1 MAPCGAI
8 SLFVL
13 DTSMLGYVLGHRV
26 DSRPPVAIGW
36 AMLAVGLSLP
46 WLMPIHSRPWT
57 GFHADVL
64 MALVFLSAMAIVT
77 AAARGRWVL
86 PSSSVVLLGF
96 STIPFLQYAGG
107 LIFFAA
113 DALMPGLYLLGFALA
128 IALGARAETRWPG
141 RLAPAVFASFAV
153 AAVVSFAIALNQW
166 LGIDQWGA
174 FTLAGTAGGRF
185 VANVGQPNNLATLY
199 VWALL
204 AFWWAF
210 HRDIV
215 RGWLVVVVAGLLLFG
230 IVMTQ
235 SRTGMLAVF
244 ALTGVAVIHP
254 RALRTGGQRLAV
266 AMLFLWFLGCLAAW
280 GPLNGLL
287 QLAAPQTVAERLV
300 PGTRMLHWQLVG
312 DAILQRPLFGWGW
325 HQVGVAQST
334 LAPMHPATG
343 EVIRS
348 SHNLVLDLLAWNG
361 LPLGLLATAAIGI
374 WYVRRWRAAQDATH
388 VLAMAMLS
396 AFLWHALLEQ
406 PHLRA
411 IFLVPAGL
419 LAGVL
424 STNTFGP
431 RQGAGGPVRRGWV
444 ALAVL
449 ALMLCTALVLR
460 DYFRVE
466 AAWMAERLRAARI
479 GSLEPKPLPDTL
491 TLGHLQ
497 AVLELGR
504 AEPRAGMTGGEIE
517 AMRRITFRMPG
528 RVGMLK
534 LARAQA
540 MNGQVSEA
548 EMTLD
553 RLCRMNP
560 RPVCERVRDAWSRGI
575 P

>member
-1 MAPCGAI
+1 MSSTA
-8 SLFVL
+8 F
-13 DTSMLGYVLGHRV
+13 
-26 DSRPPVAIGW
+26 GW
-36 AMLAVGLSLP
+36 PLLSIALALP
-46 WLMPIHSRPWT
+46 WLMPIHVRPWT
-57 GFHADVL
+57 AFHADVL
-64 MALVFLSAMAIVT
+64 MALVFVSALAVV
-77 AAARGRWVL
+77 AAATRRRWIF
-86 PSSSVVLLGF
+86 PRSSVVLLGF
-96 STIPFLQYAGG
+96 STIPFLQYVGG
-107 LIFFAA
+107 LLFFAA
-113 DALMPGLYLLGFALA
+113 DALMAGLYLLGFALA
-128 IALGARAETRWPG
+128 IALGARIETCWPG

-153 AAVVSFAIALNQW
+153 AAVISFAIALNQW

-199 VWALL
+199 VWALV

-210 HRDIV
+210 HRGAV
-215 RGWLVVVVAGLLLFG
+215 CGWLVVVVAGLLLFG

-235 SRTGMLAVF
+235 SRTGMIAAF
-244 ALTGVAVIHP
+244 AIAAVAVAHP
-254 RALRTGGQRLAV
+254 RALRSGGQRLTV
-266 AMLFLWFLGCLAAW
+266 AMLVLWFVACVAVW
-280 GPLNGLL
+280 GPLNNFL
-287 QLAAPQTVAERLV
+287 QLAAPQTVAERLM
-300 PGTRMLHWQLVG
+300 PGTRMLHWQLIG

-325 HQVGVAQST
+325 QQVGVAQST

-374 WYVRRWRAAQDATH
+374 WYVRRWSAAQDATQ
-388 VLAMAMLS
+388 VLAMAVLS
-396 AFLWHALLEQ
+396 VFLWHALLEQ

-411 IFLVPAGL
+411 MFLVPAGL

-424 STNTFGP
+424 STNTFNP
-431 RQGAGGPVRRGWV
+431 RQASGGAVGRGWI
-444 ALAVL
+444 ALIVVTL
-449 ALMLCTALVLR
+449 ALCTALVLR
-460 DYFRVE
+460 DYFRIE

-540 MNGQVSEA
+540 MNGRVPEA

-553 RLCRMNP
+553 RLCKMNS
-560 RPVCERVRDAWSRGI
+560 RPVCERVRDAWSRGG

>member
-1 MAPCGAI
+1 MR
-8 SLFVL
+8 STEF
-13 DTSMLGYVLGHRV
+13 
-26 DSRPPVAIGW
+26 GW
-36 AMLAVGLSLP
+36 PLLSIALALP
-46 WLMPIHSRPWT
+46 WLMPIHARPWT

-64 MALVFLSAMAIVT
+64 MALGFLSALAVVT
-77 AAARGRWVL
+77 AAARGRWTF
-86 PSSSVVLLGF
+86 PCSSVVLLAL
-96 STIPFLQYAGG
+96 STIPLLQYAGG
-107 LIFFAA
+107 LVFFAA
-113 DALMPGLYLLGFALA
+113 DALLASLYLFGFAMA
-128 IALGARAETRWPG
+128 IALGARTEMRWPG

-153 AAVVSFAIALNQW
+153 AAVISFAIALNQW

-210 HRDIV
+210 HHRIV
-215 RGWLVVVVAGLLLFG
+215 RGWLVVLVAGLLLFG

-235 SRTGMLAVF
+235 SRTGMLAVSVV
-244 ALTGVAVIHP
+244 AGVAVIHP
-254 RALRTGGQRLAV
+254 RALRTGGERLAV
-266 AMLFLWFLGCLAAW
+266 AMLFLWFVGGVAAW
-280 GPLNGLL
+280 GPLNDLL
-287 QLAAPQTVAERLV
+287 QLPAPQTVAERLV

-312 DAILQRPLFGWGW
+312 DAILQRPLSGWGW
-325 HQVGVAQST
+325 QQVGVAQSA

-361 LPLGLLATAAIGI
+361 LPLGVLATAAIGI
-374 WYVRRWRAAQDATH
+374 WYVRRWRTAQDATQ

-406 PHLRA
+406 PHFRA

-431 RQGAGGPVRRGWV
+431 RRGAGGSVRRGWV
-444 ALAVL
+444 ALAIV
-449 ALMLCTALVLR
+449 ALTFCTTLVLR

-479 GSLEPKPLPDTL
+479 GSLKPMPLPDTL

-504 AEPRAGMTGGEIE
+504 AEPRTGMTGGEIE
-517 AMRRITFRMPG
+517 AMRRITYRMPG
-528 RVGMLK
+528 QGGMLK

-540 MNGQVSEA
+540 MNGQVPEA

-553 RLCRMNP
+553 RLCKMNS